1 MAHARVVGE
10 HLVERRLGLTVR
22 RVLLLNVFLTVAAAA
37 LFAFGPAR
45 LEQLSA
51 PVELPW
57 PLITLA
63 ICACE
68 LLAVNLHL
76 RGETHAVSLGDIPIV
91 LGLFFVAP
99 AELVIAVLIG
109 DAIALGVVQRQ
120 PAVKLWFNLSRFA
133 VEVSLAAIVF
143 FAIVESQQAVGPLG
157 WFAAA
162 VGLASAAVVG
172 ALLVQLAI
180 YLTERSVDLRDL
192 GWTVISALGASLT
205 NVALGVA
212 GVVVV
217 WRDPA
222 AALLLITPAVVMT
235 LAYRAYRRER
245 HSREQSEHLARATHA
260 ICEAPDAEHAIAA
273 LLDHANEMFGARRAE
288 LVLLSHDGATTVL
301 RAKLEPGRRVAR
313 PRAIDPSSDAVWNA
327 VAGLRRA
334 VRLPEAASPKV
345 QEGLRAEG
353 IQDAIAAPIVHAG
366 NFKGAVLVAD
376 PVDELEGFRSD
387 HVALVELLAAHAG
400 AALEV
405 DRLSE
410 SFTELRRLERELRH
424 HALHDSLTGLANRV
438 LFVERLKHALTRRS
452 EAPLAVLFIDLD
464 DFKSVNDTHGHAAG
478 DQVLVRAATRLQR
491 CLRPHDTAARLGG
504 DEFGVLLEDVVDE
517 AEAEHVADRI
527 ARALRDEGSNGH
539 SGTRVSVGIAMAKPG
554 VATSEELLRN
564 ADLAMYAA
572 KDGGKDRKAMFQPTM
587 YEQAVLR
594 YSLGAEL
601 PAAIRNDELDVHYQ
615 PILALDGRRIAGHEA
630 LVRWRHPKRGELLPT
645 EFLPVAEASGV
656 MSEVFRFTLGRAL
669 ADCSQL
675 GRLDEGFVCVNV
687 SGSQLEHPHFLTDL
701 QKGLADSGVPADRLI
716 LEVVE
721 TELMDGL
728 LLATARLEAVRR
740 LGVRVAIDDFGTGHS
755 SLEHLVRLPVDII
768 KIPRSLTTDT
778 AHNRRVSALLDA
790 VRAMADE
797 LDLTVVA
804 EGLEEEDQVR
814 TLTEIGIPYGQGFLL
829 GRPQPFRFATQDAL
843 TG

>member
-1 MAHARVVGE
+1 MRRI
-10 HLVERRLGLTVR
+10 LV
-22 RVLLLNVFLTVAAAA
+22 LNAFLTVAAAA
-37 LFAFGPAR
+37 LFALGPAR

-68 LLAVNLHL
+68 VLAVNLHL
-76 RGETHAVSLGDIPIV
+76 RGETHAVSLGDIPII

-109 DAIALGVVQRQ
+109 DAIALGLVQRQ
-120 PAVKLWFNLSRFA
+120 PAVKLWFNLARFGL
-133 VEVSLAAIVF
+133 EVSLATIIF
-143 FAIVESQQAVGPLG
+143 FAIVEAPQAVGPLG
-157 WFAAA
+157 WLAAA
-162 VGLASAAVVG
+162 AALASSAVVG

-180 YLTERSVDLRDL
+180 YLTERSVELRDL
-192 GWTVISALGASLT
+192 GGTVVSALVASLT

-235 LAYRAYRRER
+235 MAYRAYRRER
-245 HSREQSEHLARATHA
+245 HSREQSEHLARATRA

-273 LLDHANEMFGARRAE
+273 LLDHAKRMFGARRAE
-288 LVLLSHDGATTVL
+288 LVLLSHDGATTAL
-301 RAKLEPGRRVAR
+301 RARLEPGRPVAR
-313 PRAIDPSSDAVWNA
+313 PRAIDPSSDPVWNA

-334 VRLPEAASPKV
+334 ARLPEAASPKV

-353 IQDAIAAPIVHAG
+353 IQDSIAAPIVHAG
-366 NFKGAVLVAD
+366 SFKGAVLVAD
-376 PVDELEGFRSD
+376 PVNELEGFPTD

-424 HALHDSLTGLANRV
+424 HALHDALTGLANRV

-478 DQVLVRAATRLQR
+478 DQVLVRVATRLQR

-504 DEFGVLLEDVVDE
+504 DEFGVLLEDVVDA
-517 AEAEHVADRI
+517 AEAEQVADRI
-527 ARALRDEGSNGH
+527 ADAVRGEVSNGH
-539 SGTRVSVGIAMAKPG
+539 AGTRVSVGIAMARPG
-554 VATSEELLRN
+554 KASSEDLLRN

-572 KDGGKDRKAMFQPTM
+572 KDGGKDRKAMFRPSM
-587 YEQAVLR
+587 YEQAALR
-594 YSLGAEL
+594 YSLGTEL
-601 PAAIRNDELDVHYQ
+601 PAAIHNHELEVHYQ

-630 LVRWRHPKRGELLPT
+630 LVRWRHPNRGELLPT

-656 MSEVFRFTLGRAL
+656 MSELFRFTLGRAL
-669 ADCSQL
+669 ADSSQL
-675 GRLDEGFVCVNV
+675 GPLNESFVCVNV
-687 SGSQLEHPHFLTDL
+687 SSSQLEHPQFLADL
-701 QKGLADSGVPADRLI
+701 EKGLADSRVPADRLI

-778 AHNRRVSALLDA
+778 AHDRRVSALLDA
-790 VRAMADE
+790 IRAMADE

-804 EGLEEEDQVR
+804 EGLEEQDQVE
-814 TLTEIGIPYGQGFLL
+814 TLTRIGIPYGQGFLL
-829 GRPQPFRFATQDAL
+829 GRPQPLTSATEGAL
-843 TG
+843 AG